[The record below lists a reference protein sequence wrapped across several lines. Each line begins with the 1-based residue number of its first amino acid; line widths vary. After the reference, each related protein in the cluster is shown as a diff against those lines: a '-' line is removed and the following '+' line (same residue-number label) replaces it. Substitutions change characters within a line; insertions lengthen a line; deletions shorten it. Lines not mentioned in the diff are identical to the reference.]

1 MRRVLVV
8 VVLLV
13 AVVACSNVVL
23 GGVGTTT
30 TTSTIRSTTTS
41 TTIVTTTSTTR
52 PSPIGGYL
60 VKYDLE
66 TLNPIPGLE
75 PIPMGMNSWSIQ
87 SEDGEWMVIL
97 EYAGETLSE
106 ISAVDVTTWEVT
118 SEFEGIRHSAHVV
131 NRDTFYMYDHVSG
144 AVSALDLHKGRLTD
158 LGSWPAGFHM
168 WGDLHV
174 LPDGRLVGMGTNEIG
189 GASPARYSALWLD
202 HVSGESGEIE
212 IGAIERVNP
221 ETGVFDGTYQI
232 PEHDTPGVAWGES
245 SLFIVHA
252 DGPEVTVVDLETGE
266 VVIHELAATSWFDR
280 LLAFWVLTATAKGP
294 SLGTFSSAALSE
306 DGRYLLI
313 SGNRYEVAEGSDGSL
328 VEESRYLGLT
338 VVDTQTW
345 RVVAQPE
352 LPVQFVRESRGVIFG
367 VDTRSTSPWIE
378 DVYVVEVDET
388 GTLSHQGPLSLM
400 EGGGC
405 ITPVGDS
412 QIVCSDYSG
421 AHQNLSV
428 VDLTSGEVLASTHI
442 GREDWILDNGV
453 VVDWAPS
460 LETSLD

>member
-30 TTSTIRSTTTS
+30 TTSTIRTTTTS
-41 TTIVTTTSTTR
+41 AIETTTSTTR

-60 VKYDLE
+60 VKYDLAI
-66 TLNPIPGLE
+66 LNPIPGLE
-75 PIPMGMNSWSIQ
+75 PIPMGMNSWTIQ

-97 EYAGETLSE
+97 EYAGNTLSE

-118 SEFEGIRHSAHVV
+118 EFEGMRHSAQVV
-131 NRDTFYMYDHVSG
+131 HDDTFYLYDNVSG
-144 AVSALDLHKGRLTD
+144 DVSAMDLRKGRLTD
-158 LGSWPAGFHM
+158 LGAWPAGFHM

-174 LPDGRLVGMGTNEIG
+174 LPDGRLVGMGTNETG
-189 GASPARYSALWLD
+189 GTSPARYSALWLD
-202 HVSGESGEIE
+202 PVFGESGEIE

-221 ETGVFDGTYQI
+221 ETGVFDGTHQI

-245 SLFIVHA
+245 RLFIVHA
-252 DGPEVTVVDLETGE
+252 AGPQVTVVDFETGE
-266 VVIHELAATSWFDR
+266 VVIHELDVTTWFDR
-280 LLAFWVLTATAKGP
+280 LLAFWIPTATAKGP
-294 SLGTFSSAALSE
+294 SLGTNSSAALSE
-306 DGRYLLI
+306 DGRYLFV

-328 VEESRYLGLT
+328 VEERRYLGLT

>member
-1 MRRVLVV
+1 L
-8 VVLLV
+8 
-13 AVVACSNVVL
+13 
-23 GGVGTTT
+23 
-30 TTSTIRSTTTS
+30 
-41 TTIVTTTSTTR
+41 
-52 PSPIGGYL
+52 
-60 VKYDLE
+60 
-66 TLNPIPGLE
+66 
-75 PIPMGMNSWSIQ
+75 
-87 SEDGEWMVIL
+87 
-97 EYAGETLSE
+97 
-106 ISAVDVTTWEVT
+106 
-118 SEFEGIRHSAHVV
+118 
-131 NRDTFYMYDHVSG
+131 
-144 AVSALDLHKGRLTD
+144 
-158 LGSWPAGFHM
+158 
-168 WGDLHV
+168 
-174 LPDGRLVGMGTNEIG
+174 GTN
-189 GASPARYSALWLD
+189 
-202 HVSGESGEIE
+202 
-212 IGAIERVNP
+212 
-221 ETGVFDGTYQI
+221 
-232 PEHDTPGVAWGES
+232 
-245 SLFIVHA
+245 
-252 DGPEVTVVDLETGE
+252 
-266 VVIHELAATSWFDR
+266 
-280 LLAFWVLTATAKGP
+280 
-294 SLGTFSSAALSE
+294 SSAALSG
-306 DGRYLLI
+306 DGRYLFV